1 MEIFTKLVLSH
12 LITDFIL
19 QPKLWVN
26 HKFEYKG
33 KSIFLYLHGLITGAF
48 VLLVFWDLQLWPIAV
63 FIAITHTFID
73 WLKLQFTDNTKAFF
87 IDQAA
92 HIVIL
97 IASALYLTDTDIQLI
112 DFQLQAN
119 ELKIITAYLFITFP
133 AGIIIGKLTERW
145 KNDSVPSLKNAGQWI
160 GITERLLVLTLVL
173 LQQYTAIGFI
183 IAAKSILR
191 TSSTREGR
199 EFAQSEYIL
208 IGTLLSFALAI
219 FTGLIL
225 KHALIV

>member
-1 MEIFTKLVLSH
+1 MEIFTKLFLSH

-19 QPKLWVN
+19 QPKSWVN
-26 HKFEYKG
+26 HKFTHKG
-33 KSIFLYLHGLITGAF
+33 KSVFLYLHGLITGAF
-48 VLLVFWDLQLWPIAV
+48 VLLIFWDLNLWPIAL

-73 WLKLQFTDNTKAFF
+73 WLKLQFSDNTKAFF
-87 IDQAA
+87 IDQAT

-97 IASALYLTDTDIQLI
+97 IASALYLTGDNLQVI
-112 DFQLQAN
+112 DFQLQAY

-145 KNDSVPSLKNAGQWI
+145 KNESVPSLKNAGQWI
-160 GITERLLVLTLVL
+160 GITERLLVLTLVI

-191 TSSTREGR
+191 TSTSREGK

-208 IGTLLSFALAI
+208 IGTLLSFAIAI

-225 KHALIV
+225 EYSLGI